1 MEAQPQ
7 PQGGVAPS
15 GTYDDHFTLAN
26 IPYGIVSTKDNANP
40 RVATRLYGRVF
51 ILAELHRDGHLGVLD
66 GDIVDALSKPKLNA
80 LASLPR
86 SLLSTLR
93 QNLQA
98 ALAKSLEDAHSP
110 IHACSYAVADVHAH
124 VPVDVGDFSDF
135 SCSRDHVLNAGEA
148 VMGVRKLPP
157 GFLHY
162 PVGYGGRSSSI
173 VPSGTDIRR
182 PLGQY
187 RGPGGGVVFGPS
199 QRVDF
204 ELEVACIIGKPSKFG
219 APVDINSADEHIFGL
234 VLLND
239 WSGKSIS
246 RNNESR

>member
-1 MEAQPQ
+1 MALLQSGARPQ
-7 PQGGVAPS
+7 SP
-15 GTYDDHFTLAN
+15 TYDEHFTLAN
-26 IPYGIVSTKDNANP
+26 IPYGVVSTKDSPAT
-40 RVATRLYGRVF
+40 RVATRLYGQV
-51 ILAELHRDGHLGVLD
+51 IVLPELLVSGHLGPGLCED
-66 GDIVDALSKPKLNA
+66 TIKALNQPKLNA

-86 SLLSTLR
+86 SAQTSLR
-93 QNLQA
+93 QKLQSV
-98 ALAKSLEDAHSP
+98 LKQSLENGKHQVHS
-110 IHACSYAVADVHAH
+110 CSRHISEVQTH

-148 VMGVRKLPP
+148 VQGVRKLPP

-173 VPSGTDIRR
+173 VASGTDIRR

-187 RGPGGGVVFGPS
+187 RSTEGVVFGPS

-204 ELEVACIIGKPSKFG
+204 ELEVACIVGKPSRLGK
-219 APVDINSADEHIFGL
+219 PVDINNADEHIFGF

-239 WSGKSIS
+239 WSG
-246 RNNESR
+246 ESAGSQPTFKE